1 MTSREERTL
10 WEQAVRVLKQN
21 HVNNPMAGQTS
32 SEVRKKVASRIAE
45 KFEPGVYRAGPQR
58 L

>member
-21 HVNNPMAGQTS
+21 HVNNPGAGQTS
-32 SEVRKKVASRIAE
+32 SEVRKKVASRMSE
-45 KFEPGVYRAGPQR
+45 KCEPGVYRAGPQR